1 MGMIYDKLPG
11 GQIGKRTRKRTFV
24 LDRGSER
31 YQITYS
37 YNKGYDMI
45 VQCYIINCEDS
56 FDMILFSNLLG
67 FVYIYLYTFIH
78 SSRHSSP
85 INMTSLLCLWSYEKL
100 FFTCKFDNKLFT
112 LKLSCVCPMYTRNKR
127 KYVYIGFFNLFFSSS
142 ICC

>member
-1 MGMIYDKLPG
+1 
-11 GQIGKRTRKRTFV
+11 
-24 LDRGSER
+24 
-31 YQITYS
+31 
-37 YNKGYDMI
+37 MI

-142 ICC
+142 ICCQSKGSTKQLYQALQGTLSSGKSVILKGIPKLKITF